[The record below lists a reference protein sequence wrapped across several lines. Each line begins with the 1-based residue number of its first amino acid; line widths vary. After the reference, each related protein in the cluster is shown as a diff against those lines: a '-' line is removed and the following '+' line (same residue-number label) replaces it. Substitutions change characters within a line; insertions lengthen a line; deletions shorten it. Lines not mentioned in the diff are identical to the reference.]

1 MSQDV
6 PFPISL
12 NVISNCT
19 LKFYNKSSNLMNHSA
34 HEHDQWHAYN
44 KTMVMTD
51 KSVFSTVMNNSKID
65 LFQHIDD

>member
-1 MSQDV
+1 
-6 PFPISL
+6 
-12 NVISNCT
+12 
-19 LKFYNKSSNLMNHSA
+19 MNHSA